1 MHKIYKKEKREPMEN
16 IDKNELTQNIMRV
29 VKGSIVA
36 IILTLALL
44 FVFAMILTYT
54 SIQENTI
61 QPVVIVITAIS
72 LLIGSSISTL
82 KIKKYGLINGAA
94 VGLIYIIT
102 IYVLS
107 SLTGTGFSMNLN
119 AIIMMAAA
127 IIAGMVGGIIGVNL
141 SGR

>member
-1 MHKIYKKEKREPMEN
+1 MEN